1 MHVLVCDDDNATRF
15 AVKRMLTQ
23 HFVCTVSECAD
34 GVQALQLIGRE
45 KFSFIL
51 LDVEMPTM
59 SGIEVLELLR
69 ESPSTKDLPVIVLSN
84 VRDDRVVRH
93 LLKLGVSDY
102 VLKPARAEKL
112 VPKLQRLVKILPK
125 EKPIKEQGIPRVAAN
140 HPGLVVDGNGDFR
153 FLFTSELQ
161 RYGPVL
167 ECDSGAAAL
176 AAFRD
181 SPVNIVFVG
190 RELGVVGPELL
201 VRKLRETKGRSG
213 VRLVGLVDEHSDA
226 SFRGLFDAV
235 VPRSF
240 NTQELHEALRPFV
253 VVPGP
258 MTALS
263 IVVPNLSDLV
273 LGAAGQVF
281 GMMLDADVVTIEPGA
296 TVVAAAS
303 AHVDL
308 TLEDRFMIRLGVH
321 MGVVA
326 ATAVAARLNGA
337 DPSKVSDEDRVAVAG
352 EVSNLLMAR
361 LHASFSERSLK
372 SAVSTP
378 VLAGAGQVAP
388 PPDGEGLL
396 IGLAISGAGEFFV
409 SLIASNQA
417 PVEGDAAVAAGA
429 AAADPAAAASAAA
442 GAAVAAETPAAA
454 AAAAPAPEHT
464 AA

>member
-23 HFVCTVSECAD
+23 HLPCTVSECGD
-34 GVQALQLIGRE
+34 GVQALKLIGRE
-45 KFSFIL
+45 RFAFIL
-51 LDVEMPTM
+51 LDVEMPAM

-84 VRDDRVVRH
+84 VRDDQVVRH

-112 VPKLQRLVKILPK
+112 VPKIQRLVSILPK
-125 EKPIKEQGIPRVAAN
+125 KKPVREQGVPRVSGTR
-140 HPGLVVDGNGDFR
+140 PGLVVDGNGDFR
-153 FLFTSELQ
+153 FVFAGQLQ
-161 RYGPVL
+161 RYGAVL

-176 AAFRD
+176 AAFRE
-181 SPVNIVFVG
+181 SPVSIVFIG
-190 RELGVVGPELL
+190 RDLGVVGAELL
-201 VRKLRETKGRSG
+201 VRKLREARGSG
-213 VRLVGLVDEHSDA
+213 SLRLVGLADENADE

-235 VPRSF
+235 MPRTF
-240 NTQELHEALRPFV
+240 DTQPLHEALRPFV

-263 IVVPNLSDLV
+263 IMVPDLAGLV

-281 GMMLDADVVTIEPGA
+281 GMMLDADVATIEPQA

-308 TLEDRFMIRLGVH
+308 TLEDRFVLRLGVH

-326 ATAVAARLNGA
+326 ATAVATRLNGA
-337 DPSKVSDEDRVAVAG
+337 DPSNVTDEDRVSVAG

-361 LHASFSERSLK
+361 LHASFSERSLR
-372 SAVSTP
+372 SEVSTA
-378 VLAGAGQVAP
+378 VLAGGGRIP
-388 PPDGEGLL
+388 PPVDGEGLL

-409 SLIASNQA
+409 SLLARNQA
-417 PVEGDAAVAAGA
+417 APEPA
-429 AAADPAAAASAAA
+429 AAPEAASTGEAPAAAAPQA
-442 GAAVAAETPAAA
+442 
-454 AAAAPAPEHT
+454 T
-464 AA
+464 AI

>member
-15 AVKRMLTQ
+15 AVKRMLSQ
-23 HFVCTVSECAD
+23 HFPCTISECAD

-45 KFSFIL
+45 RFSSIL
-51 LDVEMPTM
+51 LDVEMPAM

-69 ESPSTKDLPVIVLSN
+69 ESPATKDLPVIVLSN

-112 VPKLQRLVKILPK
+112 MPKLQRLVSILPK
-125 EKPIKEQGIPRVAAN
+125 EKPAKEQGLPRVSAS
-140 HPGLVVDGNGDFR
+140 HPGLVVDGNLDFR

-161 RYGPVL
+161 RYGAVL

-181 SPVNIVFVG
+181 SEARIVFVG
-190 RELGVVGPELL
+190 RELGVVGAELL
-201 VRKLRETKGRSG
+201 VRKLREARGKDGRDSL
-213 VRLVGLVDEHSDA
+213 RIVGLVDEHTDA
-226 SFRGLFDAV
+226 SFKSMFDAV

-240 NTQELHEALRPFV
+240 NTQELHQALRPFV

-263 IVVPNLSDLV
+263 IVVPDLAELV

-281 GMMLDADVVTIEPGA
+281 GMMLDADVATIEPQS

-303 AHVDL
+303 AQVDL
-308 TLEDRFMIRLGVH
+308 TLEDRFVIRLGVH

-326 ATAVAARLNGA
+326 ATAVAARLTGA
-337 DPSKVSDEDRVAVAG
+337 DPSKVSDEDRATVAG

-372 SAVSTP
+372 SEVSTA
-378 VLAGAGQVAP
+378 VQAAGGGQVKQP
-388 PPDGEGLL
+388 KDGEGLL

-409 SLIASNQA
+409 SLLARNQT
-417 PVEGDAAVAAGA
+417 P
-429 AAADPAAAASAAA
+429 
-442 GAAVAAETPAAA
+442 AETPAETQ
-454 AAAAPAPEHT
+454 APAPTH
-464 AA
+464 A

>member
-23 HFVCTVSECAD
+23 HFPCTISECAD

-45 KFSFIL
+45 RFSFIL
-51 LDVEMPTM
+51 LDVEMPAM

-69 ESPSTKDLPVIVLSN
+69 ESPATKDLPVIVLSN

-112 VPKLQRLVKILPK
+112 MPKLQRLVSILPK
-125 EKPIKEQGIPRVAAN
+125 EKPAKEQGLPRVSAS
-140 HPGLVVDGNGDFR
+140 HPGLVVDGNLDFR

-161 RYGPVL
+161 RYGAVL

-181 SPVNIVFVG
+181 SEARIVFVG
-190 RELGVVGPELL
+190 RELGVVGAELL
-201 VRKLRETKGRSG
+201 VRKLREARGKDGRDSL
-213 VRLVGLVDEHSDA
+213 RIVGLVDEHTDA
-226 SFRGLFDAV
+226 SFKSMFDAV

-240 NTQELHEALRPFV
+240 NTQELHQALRPFV

-263 IVVPNLSDLV
+263 IVVPDLAELV

-281 GMMLDADVVTIEPGA
+281 GMMLDADVATIEPQS

-303 AHVDL
+303 AQVDL
-308 TLEDRFMIRLGVH
+308 TLEDRFVIRLGVH

-326 ATAVAARLNGA
+326 ATAVAARLTGA
-337 DPSKVSDEDRVAVAG
+337 DPSKVSDEDRATVAG

-372 SAVSTP
+372 SEVSTA
-378 VLAGAGQVAP
+378 VQAAGGGQVKQP
-388 PPDGEGLL
+388 KDGEGLL

-409 SLIASNQA
+409 SLLARNQT
-417 PVEGDAAVAAGA
+417 P
-429 AAADPAAAASAAA
+429 
-442 GAAVAAETPAAA
+442 AETPAETH
-454 AAAAPAPEHT
+454 APAPT
-464 AA
+464 VA

>member
-23 HFVCTVSECAD
+23 HIPCTISECAD
-34 GVQALQLIGRE
+34 GVQALHLIGRE
-45 KFSFIL
+45 RFSFVL
-51 LDVEMPTM
+51 MDVEMPTM

-69 ESPSTKDLPVIVLSN
+69 ESPATKDLPVIVLSN

-112 VPKLQRLVKILPK
+112 VPKIQRLVSILPK
-125 EKPIKEQGIPRVAAN
+125 EKPARTQGDPRVSATN
-140 HPGLVVDGNGDFR
+140 PGLVVDGNLDFR
-153 FLFTSELQ
+153 YVFTSELQ
-161 RYGPVL
+161 RYGAVL

-176 AAFRD
+176 AAFRE

-201 VRKLRETKGRSG
+201 VRKLRESKSSETL
-213 VRLVGLVDEHSDA
+213 RLVGLVDEHTDA
-226 SFRGLFDAV
+226 SFRSLFDAV

-240 NTQELHEALRPFV
+240 DTQELHQSLRPFV
-253 VVPGP
+253 MVPGP

-263 IVVPNLSDLV
+263 IVVPDLAELV

-281 GMMLDADVVTIEPGA
+281 GMMLDADVATIEPQS

-308 TLEDRFMIRLGVH
+308 RLEDRFVIRLGVH

-337 DPSKVSDEDRVAVAG
+337 DPSKVSDEDRVSVAG

-361 LHASFSERSLK
+361 LHASFSERALK
-372 SAVSTP
+372 SELSAP
-378 VLAGAGQVAP
+378 VLAGGGQVVQP
-388 PPDGEGLL
+388 VDGEGLL

-409 SLIASNQA
+409 SLLASNQTPA
-417 PVEGDAAVAAGA
+417 SEVAVASPQAT
-429 AAADPAAAASAAA
+429 
-442 GAAVAAETPAAA
+442 AV
-454 AAAAPAPEHT
+454 
-464 AA
+464 

>member
-23 HFVCTVSECAD
+23 HLPCTISECAD

-45 KFSFIL
+45 RFSFVL
-51 LDVEMPTM
+51 LDVEMPAM

-69 ESPSTKDLPVIVLSN
+69 ESPATKDLPVIVLSN
-84 VRDDRVVRH
+84 VRDDQVVRH

-112 VPKLQRLVKILPK
+112 MPKVQRLVNILPK
-125 EKPIKEQGIPRVAAN
+125 EKPAKEQGLPRVSAS
-140 HPGLVVDGNGDFR
+140 HPGLVVDGNLDFR

-161 RYGPVL
+161 RYGAVL

-181 SPVNIVFVG
+181 SEARIVFVG
-190 RELGVVGPELL
+190 RELGVVGAELL
-201 VRKLRETKGRSG
+201 VRKLREARGKDGRDSL
-213 VRLVGLVDEHSDA
+213 RIVGLVDEHTDA
-226 SFRGLFDAV
+226 SFKSMFDAV

-240 NTQELHEALRPFV
+240 NTQELHQALRPFV

-263 IVVPNLSDLV
+263 IVVPDLAELV

-281 GMMLDADVVTIEPGA
+281 GMMLDADVATIEPQS

-303 AHVDL
+303 AQVDL
-308 TLEDRFMIRLGVH
+308 TLEDRFVIRLGVH

-326 ATAVAARLNGA
+326 ATAVAARLTGA
-337 DPSKVSDEDRVAVAG
+337 DPSKVSDEDRATVAG

-372 SAVSTP
+372 SEVSTA
-378 VLAGAGQVAP
+378 VQAAGGGQVKQP
-388 PPDGEGLL
+388 KDGEGLL

-409 SLIASNQA
+409 SLLARNQT
-417 PVEGDAAVAAGA
+417 P
-429 AAADPAAAASAAA
+429 
-442 GAAVAAETPAAA
+442 AETPAETQ
-454 AAAAPAPEHT
+454 APAPTH
-464 AA
+464 A

>member
-23 HFVCTVSECAD
+23 HFPCTISECAD

-45 KFSFIL
+45 RFSFIL
-51 LDVEMPTM
+51 LDVEMPAM

-69 ESPSTKDLPVIVLSN
+69 ESPATKDLPVIVLSN

-112 VPKLQRLVKILPK
+112 MPKLQRLVSILPK
-125 EKPIKEQGIPRVAAN
+125 EKPAKEQGLPRVSAS
-140 HPGLVVDGNGDFR
+140 HPGLVVDGNLDFR

-161 RYGPVL
+161 RYGAVL

-181 SPVNIVFVG
+181 SEARIVFVG
-190 RELGVVGPELL
+190 RELGVVGAELL
-201 VRKLRETKGRSG
+201 VRKLREARGKDGRDSL
-213 VRLVGLVDEHSDA
+213 RIVGLVDEHTDA
-226 SFRGLFDAV
+226 SFKSMFDAV

-240 NTQELHEALRPFV
+240 NTQELHQALRPFV

-263 IVVPNLSDLV
+263 IVVPDLAELV

-281 GMMLDADVVTIEPGA
+281 GMMLDADVATIEPQS

-303 AHVDL
+303 AQVDL
-308 TLEDRFMIRLGVH
+308 TLEDRFVIRLGVH

-326 ATAVAARLNGA
+326 ATAVAARLTGA
-337 DPSKVSDEDRVAVAG
+337 DPSKVSDEDRATVAG

-372 SAVSTP
+372 SEVST
-378 VLAGAGQVAP
+378 VVQAAGGGQVKQP
-388 PPDGEGLL
+388 KDGEGLL

-409 SLIASNQA
+409 SLLARNQT
-417 PVEGDAAVAAGA
+417 P
-429 AAADPAAAASAAA
+429 
-442 GAAVAAETPAAA
+442 AETPAETQ
-454 AAAAPAPEHT
+454 APAPTH
-464 AA
+464 A

>member
-23 HFVCTVSECAD
+23 QIPCTISECAD

-51 LDVEMPTM
+51 LDVEMPAM

-69 ESPSTKDLPVIVLSN
+69 ESPATKDLPVIVLSN

-112 VPKLQRLVKILPK
+112 IPKVQRLVSILPK
-125 EKPIKEQGIPRVAAN
+125 EKPAKEQGLPRVSAS
-140 HPGLVVDGNGDFR
+140 HPGLVIDGNVDFR
-153 FLFTSELQ
+153 FVFTTELQ
-161 RYGPVL
+161 RYGAVL
-167 ECDSGAAAL
+167 ECDSGAAGL

-181 SPVNIVFVG
+181 SDARIVFVG
-190 RELGVVGPELL
+190 RELGVVGAELL
-201 VRKLRETKGRSG
+201 VRKMREARGADRLR
-213 VRLVGLVDEHSDA
+213 VVGLVDEQTDA
-226 SFRGLFDAV
+226 SFKSLFDAV
-235 VPRSF
+235 IPRSF

-263 IVVPNLSDLV
+263 IVVPDMAELV

-281 GMMLDADVVTIEPGA
+281 GMMLDADVATIEPQS

-308 TLEDRFMIRLGVH
+308 TLEDRFVIRLGVH

-326 ATAVAARLNGA
+326 ATAVAARMTGA
-337 DPSKVSDEDRVAVAG
+337 DPAKVSDEDRATVAG

-372 SAVSTP
+372 SEVSAP
-378 VLAGAGQVAP
+378 VQADGGGQVKQP
-388 PPDGEGLL
+388 VDGEGLL

-409 SLIASNQA
+409 SLLARNHTPA
-417 PVEGDAAVAAGA
+417 EA
-429 AAADPAAAASAAA
+429 PAAQTA
-442 GAAVAAETPAAA
+442 G
-454 AAAAPAPEHT
+454 T

>member
-23 HFVCTVSECAD
+23 HLPCTISECAD

-45 KFSFIL
+45 KFAFIL
-51 LDVEMPTM
+51 LDVEMPAM

-69 ESPSTKDLPVIVLSN
+69 ESPATKDLPVIVLSN

-102 VLKPARAEKL
+102 VLKPARADKL
-112 VPKLQRLVKILPK
+112 VPKIQRLVRTLPK
-125 EKPIKEQGIPRVAAN
+125 EKPAKEQGVPRVSAS
-140 HPGLVVDGNGDFR
+140 HPGLVVDGNLDFR
-153 FLFTSELQ
+153 FVFTTELQ
-161 RYGPVL
+161 RYGAVL

-181 SPVNIVFVG
+181 SEARIVFVG
-190 RELGVVGPELL
+190 RELGVVGAELL
-201 VRKLRETKGRSG
+201 VRKMREARAGEG
-213 VRLVGLVDEHSDA
+213 LRLVGLVDEHTDA
-226 SFRGLFDAV
+226 SFKSLFDDV
-235 VPRSF
+235 LPRTF

-263 IVVPNLSDLV
+263 IVVPDLAELV

-281 GMMLDADVVTIEPGA
+281 GMMLDADVATIEPQS

-326 ATAVAARLNGA
+326 ATAVAARMTGA
-337 DPSKVSDEDRVAVAG
+337 DAAKVGDEERATVAG

-361 LHASFSERSLK
+361 LHAIFSERSLK
-372 SAVSTP
+372 SEVSSP
-378 VLAGAGQVAP
+378 VLAGGGQVP
-388 PPDGEGLL
+388 TPVDGEGIL
-396 IGLAISGAGEFFV
+396 IGLSISGAGEFFV
-409 SLIASNQA
+409 SLLARNKAPAEAA
-417 PVEGDAAVAAGA
+417 PV
-429 AAADPAAAASAAA
+429 PAQ
-442 GAAVAAETPAAA
+442 TPAG
-454 AAAAPAPEHT
+454 T

>member
-1 MHVLVCDDDNATRF
+1 
-15 AVKRMLTQ
+15 
-23 HFVCTVSECAD
+23 
-34 GVQALQLIGRE
+34 VQALQLIGRE
-45 KFSFIL
+45 RFSFIL
-51 LDVEMPTM
+51 LDVEMPAM

-69 ESPSTKDLPVIVLSN
+69 ESPATKDLPVIVLSN

-112 VPKLQRLVKILPK
+112 MPKLQRLVSILPK
-125 EKPIKEQGIPRVAAN
+125 EKPAKEQGLPRVSAS
-140 HPGLVVDGNGDFR
+140 HPGLVVDGNLDFR

-161 RYGPVL
+161 RYGAVL

-181 SPVNIVFVG
+181 SEARIVFVG
-190 RELGVVGPELL
+190 RELGVVGAELL
-201 VRKLRETKGRSG
+201 VRKLREARGKDGRDSL
-213 VRLVGLVDEHSDA
+213 RIVGLVDEHTDA
-226 SFRGLFDAV
+226 SFKSMFDAV

-240 NTQELHEALRPFV
+240 NTQELHQALRPFV

-263 IVVPNLSDLV
+263 IVVPDLAELV

-281 GMMLDADVVTIEPGA
+281 GMMLDADVATIEPQS

-303 AHVDL
+303 AQVDL
-308 TLEDRFMIRLGVH
+308 TLEDRFVIRLGVH

-326 ATAVAARLNGA
+326 ATAVAARLTGA
-337 DPSKVSDEDRVAVAG
+337 DPSKVSDEDRATVAG

-372 SAVSTP
+372 SEVSTA
-378 VLAGAGQVAP
+378 VQAAGGGQVKQP
-388 PPDGEGLL
+388 KDGEGLL

-409 SLIASNQA
+409 SLLARNQT
-417 PVEGDAAVAAGA
+417 P
-429 AAADPAAAASAAA
+429 
-442 GAAVAAETPAAA
+442 AETPAETQ
-454 AAAAPAPEHT
+454 APAPTH
-464 AA
+464 A

>member
-23 HFVCTVSECAD
+23 HFPCTISECAD

-45 KFSFIL
+45 RFSFIL
-51 LDVEMPTM
+51 LDVEMPAM

-69 ESPSTKDLPVIVLSN
+69 ESPATKDLPVIVLSN

-112 VPKLQRLVKILPK
+112 MPKLQRLVSILPK
-125 EKPIKEQGIPRVAAN
+125 EKPAKEQGLPRVSAS
-140 HPGLVVDGNGDFR
+140 HPGLVVDGNLDFR

-161 RYGPVL
+161 RYGAVL

-181 SPVNIVFVG
+181 SEARIVFVG
-190 RELGVVGPELL
+190 RELGVVGAELL
-201 VRKLRETKGRSG
+201 VRKLREARGKDGRDSL
-213 VRLVGLVDEHSDA
+213 RIVGLVDEHTDA
-226 SFRGLFDAV
+226 SFKSMFDAV

-240 NTQELHEALRPFV
+240 NTQELHQALRPFV

-263 IVVPNLSDLV
+263 IVVPDLAELV

-281 GMMLDADVVTIEPGA
+281 GMMLDADVATIEPQS

-303 AHVDL
+303 AQVDL
-308 TLEDRFMIRLGVH
+308 TLEDRFVIRLGVH

-326 ATAVAARLNGA
+326 ATAVAARLTGA
-337 DPSKVSDEDRVAVAG
+337 DPSKVSDEDRATVAG

-372 SAVSTP
+372 SEVSTA
-378 VLAGAGQVAP
+378 VQAAGGGQVKQP
-388 PPDGEGLL
+388 KDGEGLL

-409 SLIASNQA
+409 SLLARNQA
-417 PVEGDAAVAAGA
+417 P
-429 AAADPAAAASAAA
+429 
-442 GAAVAAETPAAA
+442 AETPAETQ
-454 AAAAPAPEHT
+454 APAPTH
-464 AA
+464 A

>member
-23 HFVCTVSECAD
+23 HFPCTISECAD
-34 GVQALQLIGRE
+34 GVQALQMIGRE
-45 KFSFIL
+45 RFSFVL
-51 LDVEMPTM
+51 LDVEMPAM

-69 ESPSTKDLPVIVLSN
+69 ESPATKDLPVIVLSN

-102 VLKPARAEKL
+102 VLKPARADKL
-112 VPKLQRLVKILPK
+112 MPKVKRLVSILPK
-125 EKPIKEQGIPRVAAN
+125 EKAAKEQGLPRVSAS
-140 HPGLVVDGNGDFR
+140 HPGLVVDGNLDFR
-153 FLFTSELQ
+153 FLFTSQLQ
-161 RYGPVL
+161 RYGAVL

-181 SPVNIVFVG
+181 SGARIVFVG
-190 RELGVVGPELL
+190 RELGVVGAELL
-201 VRKLRETKGRSG
+201 VRKLREARGAEGLR
-213 VRLVGLVDEHSDA
+213 VVGLVDEHSDA
-226 SFRGLFDAV
+226 SFKSMFDAV

-263 IVVPNLSDLV
+263 IVVPDLAELV

-281 GMMLDADVVTIEPGA
+281 GMMLDADVATIEPQS

-308 TLEDRFMIRLGVH
+308 TLEDRFTIRLGVH

-326 ATAVAARLNGA
+326 ATAVAARLTSA
-337 DPSKVSDEDRVAVAG
+337 DPSKITDQDRATVAG

-372 SAVSTP
+372 SVVTTS
-378 VLAGAGQVAP
+378 VLAGGGQVSQP
-388 PPDGEGLL
+388 VDGEGLL

-409 SLIASNQA
+409 SLLARNQTPA
-417 PVEGDAAVAAGA
+417 EEQVPA
-429 AAADPAAAASAAA
+429 PAA
-442 GAAVAAETPAAA
+442 E
-454 AAAAPAPEHT
+454 APAPT

>member
-23 HFVCTVSECAD
+23 HLPCTISECAD

-45 KFSFIL
+45 KFAFIL
-51 LDVEMPTM
+51 LDVEMPAM

-102 VLKPARAEKL
+102 VLKPARADKL
-112 VPKLQRLVKILPK
+112 VPKIQRLVSILPK
-125 EKPIKEQGIPRVAAN
+125 ERPAREHGLPRVSAT
-140 HPGLVVDGNGDFR
+140 HPGLVVDGNMDFR
-153 FLFTSELQ
+153 FVFTTELQ
-161 RYGPVL
+161 RYGAAL

-176 AAFRD
+176 AAFRE

-190 RELGVVGPELL
+190 RELGVVGAELL
-201 VRKLRETKGRSG
+201 VRKLRETKGSEG
-213 VRLVGLVDEHSDA
+213 LRLVGLVDEHTDA
-226 SFRGLFDAV
+226 SFKSLFDAV

-240 NTQELHEALRPFV
+240 DTQELHAALRPFV

-258 MTALS
+258 MTAIS
-263 IVVPNLSDLV
+263 IVVPDLAGLV

-281 GMMLDADVVTIEPGA
+281 GMMLDADVATIEPQS

-303 AHVDL
+303 AHVEL
-308 TLEDRFMIRLGVH
+308 TLEDRFVIRLGVH

-337 DPSKVSDEDRVAVAG
+337 DPSKVSDEDRVSVAG

-361 LHASFSERSLK
+361 LHASFSERALK
-372 SAVSTP
+372 SEVSAA
-378 VLAGAGQVAP
+378 VLAGVGQVAP
-388 PPDGEGLL
+388 PQEGEGLL

-409 SLIASNQA
+409 SLQA
-417 PVEGDAAVAAGA
+417 TNRVQA
-429 AAADPAAAASAAA
+429 AAAVPAAAPEPT
-442 GAAVAAETPAAA
+442 AV
-454 AAAAPAPEHT
+454 
-464 AA
+464 

>member
-23 HFVCTVSECAD
+23 HMPCTISECSD

-45 KFSFIL
+45 RFAFIL
-51 LDVEMPTM
+51 LDVEMPAM

-112 VPKLQRLVKILPK
+112 VPKIQRLVSILPK
-125 EKPIKEQGIPRVAAN
+125 EKPVREQGLPRVSAAR
-140 HPGLVVDGNGDFR
+140 PGLVVDGNGDFR
-153 FLFTSELQ
+153 FVFASALQ
-161 RYGPVL
+161 RYGAVL

-176 AAFRD
+176 AAFRE

-190 RELGVVGPELL
+190 RELGVVGAELL
-201 VRKLRETKGRSG
+201 VRKLRETKGSDG
-213 VRLVGLVDEHSDA
+213 LRLVGLVDEHADD

-240 NTQELHEALRPFV
+240 DTQQLHQALRPFV

-263 IVVPNLSDLV
+263 IVVPDLAELV

-281 GMMLDADVVTIEPGA
+281 GMMLDADVATIEPQS

-308 TLEDRFMIRLGVH
+308 TLEDRFVIRLGVH

-337 DPSKVSDEDRVAVAG
+337 DPSKVTDEDRVSVAG

-361 LHASFSERSLK
+361 LHASFSERALK
-372 SAVSTP
+372 SEVSTAA
-378 VLAGAGQVAP
+378 LAAGGQVAP
-388 PPDGEGLL
+388 PADGEGLL

-409 SLIASNQA
+409 SLLTRNRT
-417 PVEGDAAVAAGA
+417 P
-429 AAADPAAAASAAA
+429 
-442 GAAVAAETPAAA
+442 AETASE
-454 AAAAPAPEHT
+454 APAQAST
-464 AA
+464 V

>member
-23 HFVCTVSECAD
+23 HIPCTISECAD
-34 GVQALQLIGRE
+34 GVQALHLIGRE
-45 KFSFIL
+45 RFAFVL
-51 LDVEMPTM
+51 MDVEMPTM

-69 ESPSTKDLPVIVLSN
+69 ESPATKDLPVIVLSN

-112 VPKLQRLVKILPK
+112 VPKIQRLVSILPK
-125 EKPIKEQGIPRVAAN
+125 EKPIKTQGEPRVSGTS
-140 HPGLVVDGNGDFR
+140 PGLVVDGNLDFR
-153 FLFTSELQ
+153 YVFTSELQ
-161 RYGPVL
+161 RYGAVL

-181 SPVNIVFVG
+181 SPVNIVFIG
-190 RELGVVGPELL
+190 RELGVVGAELL
-201 VRKLRETKGRSG
+201 VRKLREAKGSESL
-213 VRLVGLVDEHSDA
+213 RLVGLVDEHTDA

-235 VPRSF
+235 VPRCF
-240 NTQELHEALRPFV
+240 DTQELHVALRPFV

-263 IVVPNLSDLV
+263 IVVPDLADLV

-281 GMMLDADVVTIEPGA
+281 GMMLDADVATIEPQS

-303 AHVDL
+303 AHVEL
-308 TLEDRFMIRLGVH
+308 TLEDRFTIRLGVH

-337 DPSKVSDEDRVAVAG
+337 DPSKVTDEDRVSVAG

-361 LHASFSERSLK
+361 LHASFSERALK
-372 SAVSTP
+372 SELSSP
-378 VLAGAGQVAP
+378 VLAGGGQVAQP
-388 PPDGEGLL
+388 VDGEGLL

-409 SLIASNQA
+409 SLLASNQT
-417 PVEGDAAVAAGA
+417 P
-429 AAADPAAAASAAA
+429 ASAAA
-442 GAAVAAETPAAA
+442 VESPQATAV
-454 AAAAPAPEHT
+454 
-464 AA
+464 

>member
-23 HFVCTVSECAD
+23 HFPCTISECAD

-45 KFSFIL
+45 RFSFIL
-51 LDVEMPTM
+51 LDVEMPAM

-84 VRDDRVVRH
+84 VRDDSVVRH

-112 VPKLQRLVKILPK
+112 MPKLQRLVSILPK
-125 EKPIKEQGIPRVAAN
+125 EKPAKEQGLPRVSAS
-140 HPGLVVDGNGDFR
+140 HPGLVVDGNLDFR

-161 RYGPVL
+161 RYGAVL

-181 SPVNIVFVG
+181 SEARIVFVG
-190 RELGVVGPELL
+190 RELGVVGAELL
-201 VRKLRETKGRSG
+201 VRKLREARGKDGRDSL
-213 VRLVGLVDEHSDA
+213 RIVGLVDEHTDA
-226 SFRGLFDAV
+226 SFKSMFDAV

-240 NTQELHEALRPFV
+240 NTQELHQALRPFV

-263 IVVPNLSDLV
+263 IVVPDLAELV

-281 GMMLDADVVTIEPGA
+281 GMMLDADVATIEPQS

-303 AHVDL
+303 AQVDL
-308 TLEDRFMIRLGVH
+308 TLEDRFVIRLGVH

-326 ATAVAARLNGA
+326 ATAVAARLTGA
-337 DPSKVSDEDRVAVAG
+337 DPSKVSDEDRATVAG
-352 EVSNLLMAR
+352 EVSNLLIAR

-372 SAVSTP
+372 SEVSTA
-378 VLAGAGQVAP
+378 VQAAGGGQVKQP
-388 PPDGEGLL
+388 KDGEGLL

-409 SLIASNQA
+409 SLLARNQ
-417 PVEGDAAVAAGA
+417 P
-429 AAADPAAAASAAA
+429 P
-442 GAAVAAETPAAA
+442 AETPAEPTP
-454 AAAAPAPEHT
+454 APAGT

>member
-23 HFVCTVSECAD
+23 HVPCTISECAD
-34 GVQALQLIGRE
+34 GVQALKLIGRE
-45 KFSFIL
+45 KFAFVLMDI
-51 LDVEMPTM
+51 EMPAM

-112 VPKLQRLVKILPK
+112 VPKIQRLVSILPK
-125 EKPIKEQGIPRVAAN
+125 DKPAKEQGVPRVSAS
-140 HPGLVVDGNGDFR
+140 HPGLVVDGNLDFR
-153 FLFTSELQ
+153 FLFTNELQ
-161 RYGPVL
+161 RYGAVL

-181 SPVNIVFVG
+181 SDANIVFVG
-190 RELGVVGPELL
+190 RELGVVGAELL
-201 VRKLRETKGRSG
+201 VRKMREARRGDQLRI
-213 VRLVGLVDEHSDA
+213 VGLVDEHTDA
-226 SFRGLFDAV
+226 GFKSMFDAV
-235 VPRSF
+235 MPRTF
-240 NTQELHEALRPFV
+240 DTPELHEALRPFV

-263 IVVPNLSDLV
+263 IVVPDMAELV
-273 LGAAGQVF
+273 LSAAGQVF
-281 GMMLDADVVTIEPGA
+281 GMMLDADVATIEPQS

-303 AHVDL
+303 AYVDL
-308 TLEDRFMIRLGVH
+308 TLEDRFVIRLGVH

-326 ATAVAARLNGA
+326 ATAVAARLTGA
-337 DPSKVSDEDRVAVAG
+337 DPAKVGDEERATVAG

-372 SAVSTP
+372 SAVSAP
-378 VLAGAGQVAP
+378 VPSGGGHVPAP
-388 PPDGEGLL
+388 VDGEGLL

-409 SLIASNQA
+409 SLLARNQA
-417 PVEGDAAVAAGA
+417 PAEVAVG
-429 AAADPAAAASAAA
+429 
-442 GAAVAAETPAAA
+442 AAETPA
-454 AAAAPAPEHT
+454 PT

>member
-23 HFVCTVSECAD
+23 HLPCTISECAD

-45 KFSFIL
+45 RFSFIL
-51 LDVEMPTM
+51 LDVEMPAM

-112 VPKLQRLVKILPK
+112 MPKIQRLVSILPK
-125 EKPIKEQGIPRVAAN
+125 EKAAKEQGLPRVSGS
-140 HPGLVVDGNGDFR
+140 HPGLVVDGNLDFR
-153 FLFTSELQ
+153 FVFTSELQ
-161 RYGPVL
+161 RYGAVL

-181 SPVNIVFVG
+181 SGARIVFVG
-190 RELGVVGPELL
+190 RELGVVGAELL
-201 VRKLRETKGRSG
+201 VRKMRESRGGDGLRI
-213 VRLVGLVDEHSDA
+213 VGLVDEHTDA
-226 SFRGLFDAV
+226 SFKGLFDAV

-240 NTQELHEALRPFV
+240 NTQELHGALRPFV
-253 VVPGP
+253 MVPGP

-263 IVVPNLSDLV
+263 IVVPDLADLV

-281 GMMLDADVVTIEPGA
+281 GMMLDADVATIEPQS

-308 TLEDRFMIRLGVH
+308 SLEDRFVIRLGVH

-326 ATAVAARLNGA
+326 ATAVAARLTGA
-337 DPSKVSDEDRVAVAG
+337 DPAKVGDEERANMAG

-372 SAVSTP
+372 SEVSAP
-378 VLAGAGQVAP
+378 VLAGGGQVAAP
-388 PPDGEGLL
+388 VDGEGLL

-409 SLIASNQA
+409 SLLASNRT
-417 PVEGDAAVAAGA
+417 
-429 AAADPAAAASAAA
+429 PAS
-442 GAAVAAETPAAA
+442 GEAAA
-454 AAAAPAPEHT
+454 AAAATPAPT

>member
-23 HFVCTVSECAD
+23 HFPCTISECAD

-45 KFSFIL
+45 RFSFIL
-51 LDVEMPTM
+51 LDVEMPAM

-69 ESPSTKDLPVIVLSN
+69 ESPATKDLPVIVLSN

-112 VPKLQRLVKILPK
+112 MPKLQRLVSILPK
-125 EKPIKEQGIPRVAAN
+125 EKPAKEQGLPRVSAS
-140 HPGLVVDGNGDFR
+140 HPGLVVDGNLDFR

-161 RYGPVL
+161 RYGAVL

-181 SPVNIVFVG
+181 SEARIVFVG
-190 RELGVVGPELL
+190 RELGVVGAELL
-201 VRKLRETKGRSG
+201 VRKLREARGKDGRDSL
-213 VRLVGLVDEHSDA
+213 RIVGLVDEHTDA
-226 SFRGLFDAV
+226 SFKSMFDAV

-240 NTQELHEALRPFV
+240 NTQELHQALRPFV

-263 IVVPNLSDLV
+263 IVVPDLAELV

-281 GMMLDADVVTIEPGA
+281 GMMLDADVATIEPQS

-303 AHVDL
+303 AQVDL
-308 TLEDRFMIRLGVH
+308 TLEDRFVIRLGVH

-326 ATAVAARLNGA
+326 ATAVAARLTGA
-337 DPSKVSDEDRVAVAG
+337 DPSKVSDEDRATVAG

-372 SAVSTP
+372 SEVSTA
-378 VLAGAGQVAP
+378 VQAAGGGQVKQP
-388 PPDGEGLL
+388 KDGEGLL

-409 SLIASNQA
+409 SLLARNQT
-417 PVEGDAAVAAGA
+417 P
-429 AAADPAAAASAAA
+429 
-442 GAAVAAETPAAA
+442 AETPAETQ
-454 AAAAPAPEHT
+454 APAPTH
-464 AA
+464 A

>member
-23 HFVCTVSECAD
+23 HLPCTISECAD

-51 LDVEMPTM
+51 LDVEMPAM

-69 ESPSTKDLPVIVLSN
+69 ESPATKDLPVIVLSN

-112 VPKLQRLVKILPK
+112 VPKIQRLVSILPK
-125 EKPIKEQGIPRVAAN
+125 EKPAKEQGLPRVSASR
-140 HPGLVVDGNGDFR
+140 PGLVVDGNLDFR
-153 FLFTSELQ
+153 FVFTTELQ
-161 RYGPVL
+161 RYGAVL

-181 SPVNIVFVG
+181 SDARIVFVG
-190 RELGVVGPELL
+190 RELGVVGAELL
-201 VRKLRETKGRSG
+201 VRKMREARGRDGLRI
-213 VRLVGLVDEHSDA
+213 VGLVDEHTDA
-226 SFRGLFDAV
+226 SFKSLFDAV
-235 VPRSF
+235 LPRTF
-240 NTQELHEALRPFV
+240 NTQELHTALRPFV

-263 IVVPNLSDLV
+263 IVVPDLAELV

-281 GMMLDADVVTIEPGA
+281 GMMLDADVATIEPQS

-326 ATAVAARLNGA
+326 ATAVAARLTGA
-337 DPSKVSDEDRVAVAG
+337 DAAKVSDDDRATVAG

-372 SAVSTP
+372 SEVSLP
-378 VLAGAGQVAP
+378 VLAGGGQVP
-388 PPDGEGLL
+388 SPVDGEGLL
-396 IGLAISGAGEFFV
+396 IGLSISGAGEFFV
-409 SLIASNQA
+409 SLLARNKVPEES
-417 PVEGDAAVAAGA
+417 
-429 AAADPAAAASAAA
+429 
-442 GAAVAAETPAAA
+442 AAA
-454 AAAAPAPEHT
+454 AAQAPAPAGT

>member
-23 HFVCTVSECAD
+23 HLPCTISECTD

-45 KFSFIL
+45 KFAFVL
-51 LDVEMPTM
+51 LDVEMPAM

-69 ESPSTKDLPVIVLSN
+69 ESPATKDLPVIVLSN

-102 VLKPARAEKL
+102 VLKPARADKL
-112 VPKLQRLVKILPK
+112 VPKIQRLVSILPK
-125 EKPIKEQGIPRVAAN
+125 EKPAKEPGLPRVSAS
-140 HPGLVVDGNGDFR
+140 HPGLVVDGNLDFR
-153 FLFTSELQ
+153 FVFTTELQ
-161 RYGPVL
+161 RYGAVL

-181 SPVNIVFVG
+181 SEARIAFVG
-190 RELGVVGPELL
+190 RELGVVGAELL
-201 VRKLRETKGRSG
+201 VRKMREARGSDGLRII
-213 VRLVGLVDEHSDA
+213 GLVDEHTDA
-226 SFRGLFDAV
+226 SFKSLFDAV

-263 IVVPNLSDLV
+263 IVVPDLADLV

-281 GMMLDADVVTIEPGA
+281 GMMLDADVATIEPQS

-308 TLEDRFMIRLGVH
+308 TLEDRFVIRLGVH

-326 ATAVAARLNGA
+326 ATAVAARLTGA
-337 DPSKVSDEDRVAVAG
+337 DPAKVGDEERATVAG

-361 LHASFSERSLK
+361 LHASFSERALK
-372 SAVSTP
+372 SEVSAPVPSGGGQVPTP
-378 VLAGAGQVAP
+378 V
-388 PPDGEGLL
+388 DGEGLL

-409 SLIASNQA
+409 SLLARNK
-417 PVEGDAAVAAGA
+417 A
-429 AAADPAAAASAAA
+429 AAEVPTAAA
-442 GAAVAAETPAAA
+442 E
-454 AAAAPAPEHT
+454 APAPT

>member
-23 HFVCTVSECAD
+23 HLPCTIAECAD

-45 KFSFIL
+45 KFAFVL
-51 LDVEMPTM
+51 LDVEMPAM

-69 ESPSTKDLPVIVLSN
+69 ESPTTKDLPVIVLSN

-102 VLKPARAEKL
+102 VLKPARADKL
-112 VPKLQRLVKILPK
+112 VPKIQRLVRILPK
-125 EKPIKEQGIPRVAAN
+125 EKPAKEQGVPRVSAS
-140 HPGLVVDGNGDFR
+140 HPGLVVDGNLDFR
-153 FLFTSELQ
+153 FVFTTELQ
-161 RYGPVL
+161 RYGAVL

-181 SPVNIVFVG
+181 SDVRIVFIG
-190 RELGVVGPELL
+190 RELGVVGAELL
-201 VRKLRETKGRSG
+201 VRKMRESRGAEG
-213 VRLVGLVDEHSDA
+213 LRLVGLVDEHTEP
-226 SFRGLFDAV
+226 SFKSLFDDV
-235 VPRSF
+235 LPRSF
-240 NTQELHEALRPFV
+240 NTQELHQALRPFV

-263 IVVPNLSDLV
+263 IVVPDLAELV

-281 GMMLDADVVTIEPGA
+281 GMMLDADVATIEPQS

-326 ATAVAARLNGA
+326 ATAVAARMTGA
-337 DPSKVSDEDRVAVAG
+337 DAAKVGDEERATVAG

-372 SAVSTP
+372 SEVSSP
-378 VLAGAGQVAP
+378 VLAGGGQVP
-388 PPDGEGLL
+388 TPVDGEGLL
-396 IGLAISGAGEFFV
+396 IGLSISGAGEFFV
-409 SLIASNQA
+409 SLLARNKV
-417 PVEGDAAVAAGA
+417 PEEA
-429 AAADPAAAASAAA
+429 AA
-442 GAAVAAETPAAA
+442 T
-454 AAAAPAPEHT
+454 AAAPAAEAPAQAPAPAAEAPAPT